1 VLLTYFFYLFFFSI
15 PLSQPRY
22 DTERNYTLADQ
33 LTLMRTALANARK
46 IFPNV
51 SLSIIICAVRALSL
65 ETVTRAYVRE
75 GI

>member
-1 VLLTYFFYLFFFSI
+1 LLTCFFFFSFFF
-15 PLSQPRY
+15 PFPFSQPRY